1 MSHFTHTFE
10 LLASLWQFPSFPQIN
25 EKKSSCFQLF
35 GTEQCVI
42 KRGERG
48 NLYPMFPAVRKI
60 CNILEGKITS
70 LIVQRLGGREESE
83 RKAALYQISK
93 DAFFFLYRIERAKKL
108 FFDLSEMR
116 SFLLC

>member
-93 DAFFFLYRIERAKKL
+93 DAFFFCTELKEL
-108 FFDLSEMR
+108 R
-116 SFLLC
+116 SCSLIYQR